1 MSRAAERQRVLLQHL
16 RPGAPAGVQVRG
28 DGRGA
33 RAASGTN
40 GDRAPRR
47 SLLLGRLPT
56 SHSRQAAGVCVA
68 AWGPATRGPA
78 WRAARGDPQKML
90 RWRWASETAHRGG
103 GAAPRP
109 APPPARV
116 CLEGASVLVPGGGR
130 AGVKG
135 RVGGGGPPR
144 HTAAA
149 RPSSRSALVP
159 SGRPHRRRRLRPLL
173 PPRARHGR
181 RRHRVGVAHAHHQG
195 ERGKGRR
202 GGFLVCRRGEGGG
215 PSHHASFPPILPSPL
230 RPSAAASRTRRPTTC
245 WRRSSR
251 PPCSGRGWSP
261 R

>member
-1 MSRAAERQRVLLQHL
+1 MVWPALEPGQRSREIKSVFFVLLFGRPQTLSCLFFFLRPPRPRLKTPPSSPPPMSRAAERQRVLLQHL

-47 SLLLGRLPT
+47 SLLLGRLPA

-103 GAAPRP
+103 GAASRP

-116 CLEGASVLVPGGGR
+116 CWGGVRACAGRGQGGR
-130 AGVKG
+130 ERESG
-135 RVGGGGPPR
+135 RRRPPPTHRGGPSLIPFR
-144 HTAAA
+144 PCSLRPPPPPSATPPPTSAA
-149 RPSSRSALVP
+149 RPPWTTSSS
-159 SGRPHRRRRLRPLL
+159 
-173 PPRARHGR
+173 
-181 RRHRVGVAHAHHQG
+181 
-195 ERGKGRR
+195 
-202 GGFLVCRRGEGGG
+202 CRRC
-215 PSHHASFPPILPSPL
+215 ARPSP
-230 RPSAAASRTRRPTTC
+230 R
-245 WRRSSR
+245 
-251 PPCSGRGWSP
+251 
-261 R
+261 